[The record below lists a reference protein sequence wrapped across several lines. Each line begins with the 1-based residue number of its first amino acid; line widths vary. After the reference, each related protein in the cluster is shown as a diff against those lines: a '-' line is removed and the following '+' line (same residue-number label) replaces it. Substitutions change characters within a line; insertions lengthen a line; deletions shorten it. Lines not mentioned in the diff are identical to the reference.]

1 MLYKQRPL
9 VFLFLYPRRLEMKNK
24 YLKLRDCIGGW
35 AMELCDRV
43 NTQRERRRGDEDVGI
58 HRVSRTT
65 ADAAGS

>member
-1 MLYKQRPL
+1 
-9 VFLFLYPRRLEMKNK
+9 
-24 YLKLRDCIGGW
+24 
-35 AMELCDRV
+35 MELCDRV